1 MSTPKFVENKNFD
14 NYVKTAIEDRGK
26 LFIAPDIAIPD
37 GQECESPCMENK
49 CLFNGVETDCITP
62 KLSNKEMA
70 ADKKT
75 MLENKINNYV
85 GIQKNANNRI
95 NTATKKELDAL
106 VTTIDIQHS
115 NSEMQK
121 KLKIE
126 NIGTHKILSKNLET
140 NEKNYEKKS
149 HSYKVDLDKLDQLK
163 KEMDTNTIK
172 KKKYV
177 NQLKYLTPILIVTII
192 VYFIL

>member
-1 MSTPKFVENKNFD
+1 MSIPKFVDNQIFD
-14 NYVKTAIEDRGK
+14 IKARIDDRSK
-26 LFIAPDIAIPD
+26 LFKSPDLAIPD
-37 GQECESPCMENK
+37 YQECDSPCMENK
-49 CLFNGVETDCITP
+49 CLVGGVKTNCVTPQLYNKILSANQKTTLTD
-62 KLSNKEMA
+62 
-70 ADKKT
+70 
-75 MLENKINNYV
+75 KINNYV
-85 GIQKNANNRI
+85 DIQQDANHRI
-95 NTATKKELDAL
+95 NTATTKELDAL
-106 VTTIDIQHS
+106 VSTLDIHHS

-121 KLKIE
+121 KLKVE

-149 HSYKVDLDKLDQLK
+149 HSYKVDLDKLDQIK
-163 KEMDTNTIK
+163 KEMDTNTLK

>member
-1 MSTPKFVENKNFD
+1 MSSPQIVYNQNFD
-14 NYVKTAIEDRGK
+14 IKAKIDDRSK
-26 LFIAPDIAIPD
+26 LFKSPDLALPD
-37 GQECESPCMENK
+37 YQECETSCMENK
-49 CLFNGVETDCITP
+49 CIVGGIETNCITP
-62 KLSNKEMA
+62 QLYNKILSANQKA
-70 ADKKT
+70 A
-75 MLENKINNYV
+75 LEDKINNYV
-85 GIQKNANNRI
+85 DIQQDANQRI
-95 NTATKKELDAL
+95 NAATTKELNAL
-106 VTTIDIQHS
+106 VSTLDIHHS

-121 KLKIE
+121 KLKVE

-172 KKKYV
+172 KKKYIS
-177 NQLKYLTPILIVTII
+177 QLKYLTPILIVTLI